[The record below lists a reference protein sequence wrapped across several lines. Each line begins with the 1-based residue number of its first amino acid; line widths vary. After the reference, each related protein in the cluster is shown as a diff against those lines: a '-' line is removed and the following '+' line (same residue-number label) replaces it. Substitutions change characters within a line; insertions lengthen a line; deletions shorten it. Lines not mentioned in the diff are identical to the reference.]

1 MEQFNKE
8 TMARIHSIET
18 LGTVDGPGIRF
29 IIFMQGCHLKCKY
42 CHNRDTWDLSCGTI
56 ITIEELINKI
66 TRYSNYF
73 KASNGGV
80 TVSGGEPLLQINFLI
95 NLFKELKKLN
105 IHTAI
110 DTSGMFSITP
120 KLEEL
125 INLTDLFLIDIKH
138 IDSSKCK
145 ELVGFSNEKELE
157 FIKYLNEINKPIW
170 LRQVIIPGI
179 TDDEKD
185 LLRLK
190 DFIATLSNVQKIE
203 LLKYHNMGKFKW
215 ESLGEKYE
223 LENVPNATDEDIK
236 YAKKILE
243 IS

>member
-8 TMARIHSIET
+8 TMAQIHSIET

-29 IIFMQGCHLKCKY
+29 VIFMQGCHLKCKY
-42 CHNRDTWDLSCGTI
+42 CHNRDTWNLSSGTVI
-56 ITIEELINKI
+56 ALEELVDKI

-80 TVSGGEPLLQINFLI
+80 TVSGGEPLLQIDFLI
-95 NLFKELKKLN
+95 NLFKKLKELN
-105 IHTAI
+105 IHTAV
-110 DTSGMFSITP
+110 DTSGMFNITP

-125 INLTDLFLIDIKH
+125 ISLTDLFLIDIKH
-138 IDSSKCK
+138 IDQDKCK

-157 FIKYLNEINKPIW
+157 FIRYLNKIHKPIW
-170 LRQVIIPGI
+170 IRQVIIPGI
-179 TDDEKD
+179 TDDEED
-185 LLRLK
+185 LIKLK
-190 DFIATLSNVQKIE
+190 NFISTLSNVQKIE

-223 LENVPNATDEDIK
+223 LENVPNATDADINRV
-236 YAKKILE
+236 KKILN
-243 IS
+243 I

>member
-29 IIFMQGCHLKCKY
+29 VIFMQGCHLKCKY
-42 CHNRDTWDLSCGTI
+42 CHNRDTWNLSSGTA
-56 ITIEELINKI
+56 ITLEELVNKI

-80 TVSGGEPLLQINFLI
+80 TVSGGEPLLQMDFLI

-110 DTSGMFSITP
+110 DTAGMFSITP
-120 KLEEL
+120 KLEKL
-125 INLTDLFLIDIKH
+125 ISLTDLFLVDVKH
-138 IDSSKCK
+138 INPDKCK
-145 ELVGFSNEKELE
+145 KLVGFSNEKELE
-157 FIKYLNEINKPIW
+157 FIKYLDSINKPIW
-170 LRQVIIPGI
+170 IRQVIIPGI
-179 TDDEKD
+179 TDDKED
-185 LLRLK
+185 LLKLK
-190 DFIATLSNVQKIE
+190 DFISSLSNVQKIE

-223 LENVPNATDEDIK
+223 LENVQNATDEDINR
-236 YAKKILE
+236 AKKILD
-243 IS
+243 I

>member
-29 IIFMQGCHLKCKY
+29 VIFMQGCHLKCKY
-42 CHNRDTWDLSCGTI
+42 CHNRDTWNLSSGTA
-56 ITIEELINKI
+56 ITLEELVNKI

-80 TVSGGEPLLQINFLI
+80 TVSGGEPLLQMDFLI

-110 DTSGMFSITP
+110 DTAGMFSLTP
-120 KLEEL
+120 KLEKL
-125 INLTDLFLIDIKH
+125 ISLTDLFLVDVKH
-138 IDSSKCK
+138 INPDKCK
-145 ELVGFSNEKELE
+145 KLVGFSNEKELE
-157 FIKYLNEINKPIW
+157 FIKYLDNINKPIW
-170 LRQVIIPGI
+170 IRQVIIPGI
-179 TDDEKD
+179 TDDKED
-185 LLRLK
+185 LLKLK
-190 DFIATLSNVQKIE
+190 DFIFSLSNVQKIE

-223 LENVPNATDEDIK
+223 LENVQNATDKDINR
-236 YAKKILE
+236 AKKILD
-243 IS
+243 I

>member
-8 TMARIHSIET
+8 TMAQIHSIET

-29 IIFMQGCHLKCKY
+29 VIFMQGCHLKCKY
-42 CHNRDTWDLSCGTI
+42 CHNRDTWDLSCGTVI
-56 ITIEELINKI
+56 ALEELVDKI

-125 INLTDLFLIDIKH
+125 ISLTDLFLIDIKH
-138 IDSSKCK
+138 IDQDKCK

-157 FIKYLNEINKPIW
+157 FIRYLNKIHKPIW
-170 LRQVIIPGI
+170 IRQVIIPGI
-179 TDDEKD
+179 TDGEED
-185 LLRLK
+185 LIKLK
-190 DFIATLSNVQKIE
+190 NFISTLSNVQKIE

-223 LENVPNATDEDIK
+223 LENVPNATDADINRV
-236 YAKKILE
+236 KKILN
-243 IS
+243 I

>member
-29 IIFMQGCHLKCKY
+29 VIFMQGCHLKCKY
-42 CHNRDTWDLSCGTI
+42 CHNRDTWDSSCGTV
-56 ITIEELINKI
+56 ITIDELINKI

-73 KASNGGV
+73 KASGGGV
-80 TVSGGEPLLQINFLI
+80 TVSGGEPLLQIDFLI

-110 DTSGMFSITP
+110 DTSGMFTITP
-120 KLEEL
+120 KLKVL

-138 IDSSKCK
+138 INSNKCK
-145 ELVGFSNEKELE
+145 KLVGFSNEKELE

-179 TDDEKD
+179 TDNKED
-185 LLRLK
+185 LLKLK
-190 DFIATLSNVQKIE
+190 DFISTLSNVKKIE

-215 ESLGEKYE
+215 ENLGKIYE
-223 LENVPNATDEDIK
+223 LENVSNATDEDIDRVK
-236 YAKKILE
+236 EILKI
-243 IS
+243 S